1 MPTLSLTTFTAHLAW
16 FPMLGLWVG
25 GAWGRGWR
33 LEYSCPLR
41 RVCCQADGLAY
52 ASTMGWMRVEPQ
64 QRNARPSEEEQSGS
78 MNLPIVQSV
87 LGDRLIINLGVL
99 AFVSIQALIGSH
111 VIHFMIGE

>member
-1 MPTLSLTTFTAHLAW
+1 
-16 FPMLGLWVG
+16 
-25 GAWGRGWR
+25 
-33 LEYSCPLR
+33 
-41 RVCCQADGLAY
+41 
-52 ASTMGWMRVEPQ
+52 MRVEPQ
-64 QRNARPSEEEQSGS
+64 QRNAHPREDQSGS